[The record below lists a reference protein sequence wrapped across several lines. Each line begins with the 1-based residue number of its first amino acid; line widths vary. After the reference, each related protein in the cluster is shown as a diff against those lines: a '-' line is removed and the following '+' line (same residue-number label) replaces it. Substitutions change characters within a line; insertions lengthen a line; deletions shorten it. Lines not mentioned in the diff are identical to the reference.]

1 MSFDIRHGWYFNI
14 NKGALLK
21 ISLGKKKIYN
31 MNVISNTHNY
41 YNAEQIKIVLG
52 LECNL

>member
-1 MSFDIRHGWYFNI
+1 MSFDIRHGWYF

-31 MNVISNTHNY
+31 MNVISNTQNN

>member
-31 MNVISNTHNY
+31 MNVISNTQNY